1 MVNTAPPALKNL
13 GIKHTCSQETSKQKS
28 KCRAAVTKIT
38 GQIRHLGGH
47 DLVPLGVTPVTAGL
61 GAFLGKPS
69 AQQNSCPNRQNG
81 KLLPYKI

>member
-1 MVNTAPPALKNL
+1 MLPRN
-13 GIKHTCSQETSKQKS
+13 KQTNKKKS

-61 GAFLGKPS
+61 GAFLGKAS
-69 AQQNSCPNRQNG
+69 AQQNSCPNFQNG